1 MNSTFEEQ
9 LALHG
14 RIVYPNK
21 GDSMMPLLR
30 QHRDL
35 MVIDWKGDRRCK
47 KYDAVLYH
55 HPGGEYILHRVLKVK
70 TGEYVLCGD
79 NRWVREHGVKED
91 WVIGILTAVVRDGK
105 ELSAESLKYRLYAHW
120 CVDFYYL
127 RAVKMRLYVLVKGFI
142 RKLRR

>member
-1 MNSTFEEQ
+1 MNSTFQEQ
-9 LALHG
+9 LAIHG
-14 RIVYPNK
+14 QIVYPNK

-35 MVIDWKGDRRCK
+35 MVIDWKGERRCK

-70 TGEYVLCGD
+70 KGEYVLCGD
-79 NRWVREHGVKED
+79 NRWVREYGVKEE

-105 ELSAESLKYRLYAHW
+105 ELSAASWKYRLYAHW

-127 RAVKMRLYVLVKGFI
+127 RAAKMRLYVLAKGVI